1 MPMHRP
7 PATYATCREFTSRGV
22 RAYCVRGYH
31 VVALIELD
39 CETARRYHRDRGS
52 PRSNSLSRRVASY
65 CIALHYREFRKS
77 SLYIIVLISLCGLS
91 LSFRFLRSKRI
102 EGFCLEREL
111 LRQKFIT
118 DCLIKKISPHFKA
131 LSEGNNLREK

>member
-1 MPMHRP
+1 MPLSPAIKRNVRECRCIVHLQRVQRVENSP
-7 PATYATCREFTSRGV
+7 PAECELIVFAVIMSLQ
-22 RAYCVRGYH
+22 
-31 VVALIELD
+31 LIELD
-39 CETARRYHRDRGS
+39 CETARRYHHDRGS

-111 LRQKFIT
+111 LR
-118 DCLIKKISPHFKA
+118 
-131 LSEGNNLREK
+131 